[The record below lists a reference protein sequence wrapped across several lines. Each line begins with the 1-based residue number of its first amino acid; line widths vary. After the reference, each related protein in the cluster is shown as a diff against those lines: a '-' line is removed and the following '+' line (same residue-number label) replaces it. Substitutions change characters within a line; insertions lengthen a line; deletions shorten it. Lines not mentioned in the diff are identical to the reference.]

1 MRPARSPSRI
11 PLPLRPSCATADR
24 PAVISRRALRELSM
38 QDILWI
44 GAILALLA
52 ASLGY
57 AALCDNQ

>member
-1 MRPARSPSRI
+1 
-11 PLPLRPSCATADR
+11 
-24 PAVISRRALRELSM
+24 M